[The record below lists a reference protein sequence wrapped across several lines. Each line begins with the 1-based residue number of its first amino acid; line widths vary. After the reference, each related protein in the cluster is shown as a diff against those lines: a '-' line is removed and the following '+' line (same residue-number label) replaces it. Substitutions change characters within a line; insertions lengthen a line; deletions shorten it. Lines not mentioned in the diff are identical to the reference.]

1 MTSGKQISTNFGIL
15 PSDYQKCYWSISLHI
30 AYCTPAA
37 DNSLAI
43 LYK

>member
-1 MTSGKQISTNFGIL
+1 MINAEQRSTNVWIFPI
-15 PSDYQKCYWSISLHI
+15 DYQNWYWSISLHI
-30 AYCTPAA
+30 AYYTPAA